1 MGLLGNYRTYFF
13 WQRKERTM
21 KTVVGT
27 YNNIQTAYAV
37 ANDLVNA
44 GYNRNDISVIASDTK
59 SEYAPYVDASRVNTT
74 YVNKDEDVATGAGIG
89 AVIGGLG
96 GLLVGL
102 GALAIP
108 GVGPVIAAGPILAAL
123 TGAGVGAV
131 AGGIVGALVDLGIP
145 DEEANLY
152 AEGLHRGNILVIAQ
166 VPDASANAVTNIMN
180 RTGLV
185 DLRREAETW
194 RSSGWK
200 SFDPNRPEPVIP
212 R

>member
-1 MGLLGNYRTYFF
+1 
-13 WQRKERTM
+13 M

-27 YNNIQTAYAV
+27 YDNIETAYAA
-37 ANDLVNA
+37 ANDLVSA
-44 GYNRNDISVIASDTK
+44 GYSRNDISVIANDHDTAYSSHLDTTGVKTSD
-59 SEYAPYVDASRVNTT
+59 
-74 YVNKDEDVATGAGIG
+74 DVGAGAGIG
-89 AVIGGLG
+89 ATIGGIG

-108 GVGPVIAAGPILAAL
+108 GIGPVIAAGPLLAAL

-152 AEGLHRGNILVIAQ
+152 SEGLRRGNILVIAQ
-166 VPDASANAVTNIMN
+166 VPDASANAVTRILD
-180 RTGLV
+180 RPGLV
-185 DLRREAETW
+185 DIRKQADTW

-200 SFDPNRPEPVIP
+200 TFDPNQDVAVTSHRI
-212 R
+212 

>member
-1 MGLLGNYRTYFF
+1 
-13 WQRKERTM
+13 M

-27 YNNIQTAYAV
+27 YENIQTAYDV

-44 GYNRNDISVIASDTK
+44 GYSRNDISVIASDTK
-59 SEYAPYVDASRVNTT
+59 NEYAPYVNRSGVNTT
-74 YVNKDEDVATGAGIG
+74 TVKNGDDVATGAGIG

-108 GVGPVIAAGPILAAL
+108 GVGPVIAAGPLVAAL

-131 AGGIVGALVDLGIP
+131 AGGIVGALADLGIP
-145 DEEANLY
+145 DEEANIY
-152 AEGLHRGNILVIAQ
+152 AEGLYRGHVLVIAQ
-166 VPDASANAVTNIMN
+166 TPDASVNAVTRIME
-180 RTGLV
+180 RPGLI
-185 DLRREAETW
+185 DIRRQAETW
-194 RSSGWK
+194 RASGWK
-200 SFDPNRPEPVIP
+200 SFDPNRPEPMTSS

>member
-1 MGLLGNYRTYFF
+1 
-13 WQRKERTM
+13 M

-27 YNNIQTAYAV
+27 YDNIQTAYAV

-44 GYNRNDISVIASDTK
+44 GYSRNDISVIASDTK
-59 SEYAPYVDASRVNTT
+59 NEYAPYVNSSGVKTT
-74 YVNKDEDVATGAGIG
+74 TVKSGDDVATGAGIG

-108 GVGPVIAAGPILAAL
+108 GVGPVIAAGPLLAAL

-145 DEEANLY
+145 DEEANIY
-152 AEGLHRGNILVIAQ
+152 AEGLNRGNVLVIAQ
-166 VPDASANAVTNIMN
+166 VPDASVNAVTRIME
-180 RTGLV
+180 RPGLI
-185 DLRREAETW
+185 DIRRQAETW
-194 RSSGWK
+194 RASGWK
-200 SFDPNRPEPVIP
+200 GFDPNRPEPVTP
-212 R
+212 SR

>member
-1 MGLLGNYRTYFF
+1 
-13 WQRKERTM
+13 M

-27 YNNIQTAYAV
+27 YDNIQTAYDV
-37 ANDLVNA
+37 ANDLVAA
-44 GYNRNDISVIASDTK
+44 GYSRNDISIVANDRDSAYSPYVNPKVDTK
-59 SEYAPYVDASRVNTT
+59 VVKTSD
-74 YVNKDEDVATGAGIG
+74 DVGTGAGIG
-89 AVIGGLG
+89 AAIGGIG

-108 GVGPVIAAGPILAAL
+108 GIGPVVAAGPLLAAL

-152 AEGLHRGNILVIAQ
+152 AEGLHRGDILVIAQ
-166 VPDASANAVTNIMN
+166 VPDASANAVTRVMD
-180 RTGLV
+180 RAGLV
-185 DLRREAETW
+185 DIRKQADTW

-200 SFDPNRPEPVIP
+200 TFNPQAETIATNRA